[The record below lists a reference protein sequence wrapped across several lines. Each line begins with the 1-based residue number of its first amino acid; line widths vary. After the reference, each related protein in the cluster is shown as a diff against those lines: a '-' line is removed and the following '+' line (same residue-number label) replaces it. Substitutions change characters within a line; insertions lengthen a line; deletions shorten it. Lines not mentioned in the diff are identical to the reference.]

1 MQQYDKN
8 LNEDQK
14 IVLEMK
20 LFESI
25 LNSDFNIRKT
35 ILQSEESWLNE
46 NLLNHFKGLVNN
58 FMELETENM
67 RLKTDWQ
74 SMNISSVKVNLQKQ
88 KDLYNELKWLKNHF
102 KYLKLSKFSTHHKW
116 SNINLESNEKL
127 KEIHSETVEQV
138 DAEILKL
145 RQTCKTTSENS
156 ALELWNYYT
165 EKVL

>member
-46 NLLNHFKGLVNN
+46 NLLNHFKDLVNN
-58 FMELETENM
+58 FMELEH
-67 RLKTDWQ
+67 
-74 SMNISSVKVNLQKQ
+74 NLHGA
-88 KDLYNELKWLKNHF
+88 LRRIF
-102 KYLKLSKFSTHHKW
+102 T
-116 SNINLESNEKL
+116 LESGIEHRAFGFLLTISK
-127 KEIHSETVEQV
+127 
-138 DAEILKL
+138 
-145 RQTCKTTSENS
+145 C
-156 ALELWNYYT
+156 
-165 EKVL
+165 